1 MKLKKILSG
10 CLAAVMLVSTVTVAS
25 AASAKKE
32 AKDFPDFD
40 EDAWYA
46 EAVSAAVDND
56 LLRGTDKGKLNPQ
69 GNLTRAEMAAIANR
83 AFGTYVKANITKFKD
98 VSKNAWYYED
108 IQMAYWMGTYQG
120 TGNST
125 MAPDKSISRQEV
137 MTILA
142 RALQLDLERYEKTS
156 LVKFGDGDEAADWA
170 LPYVKAMVGSGYV
183 RGRNTGLDPLDNITR
198 AEYCQMIHNIIKE
211 YIVDGG
217 SYTGDR
223 KGNLLIRTDDVE
235 LKDMT
240 IDGDL
245 ILGCGIA
252 DGKITLDNVSVTG
265 RVVVW
270 GGGTE
275 AVYMNNGTQM
285 SELIVCRVDEAVKVI
300 FDKASTMAVKD
311 DIAVEITERADAFK
325 ETEVIFYDLSGILE
339 EQDNLNDFVDQ
350 NQISVTV
357 PAHLYAVLDEK
368 AINTMFSND
377 SKTDTYKIELREK
390 GRDDLICDTIELS
403 AEEICPEIELYET
416 WEIGDYPCIATVTA
430 LRDGEIFGTVEIAL
444 TLHVA
449 NMWSVGG

>member
-1 MKLKKILSG
+1 MKFKKILSG
-10 CLAAVMLVSTVTVAS
+10 CLAAVMLVSTVAVAS
-25 AASAKKE
+25 AASVKKE

-40 EDAWYA
+40 KDAWYA
-46 EAVSAAVDND
+46 EAVSAAVEND

-120 TGNST
+120 TGSST

-142 RALQLDLERYEKTS
+142 RALQLDLDRYKDTS
-156 LVKFGDGDEAADWA
+156 LVKFGDGDETADWA

-223 KGNLLIRTDDVE
+223 KGNLLVRTDDVE

-252 DGKITLDNVSVTG
+252 DGEITLDNVSVTG

-300 FDKASTMAVKD
+300 FDKASTMAVQD
-311 DIAVEITERADAFK
+311 NIDVTITERAAAYR
-325 ETEVIFYDLSGILE
+325 ETEVIFYDLSGITA
-339 EQDNLNDFVDQ
+339 EQNTLNEIVAN

-357 PAHLYAVLDEK
+357 PAHLYATKNNATV
-368 AINTMFSND
+368 NTLFSND
-377 SKTDTYKIELREK
+377 SKTDTYRIELWQK
-390 GRDDLICDTIELS
+390 NYDALLCDAIELS
-403 AEEICPEIELYET
+403 AGEICPKIELYEVL
-416 WEIGDYPCIATVTA
+416 ELGDYDCLATVTA
-430 LRDGEIFGTVEIAL
+430 LRNGEIFGTLEIAV

-449 NMWSVGG
+449 DLWSTGG